1 MARVHPTGES
11 TMCGGS
17 RVSHQNPSGP
27 SLPLSIALSPQTHT
41 CMYAM
46 YGNPDLSVHVH
57 TYLYAM
63 YGNPDLL
70 SKLPYTDYS

>member
-1 MARVHPTGES
+1 
-11 TMCGGS
+11 
-17 RVSHQNPSGP
+17 
-27 SLPLSIALSPQTHT
+27 
-41 CMYAM
+41 M

-70 SKLPYTDYS
+70 SKLPYTDFS